1 VIERNEFQ
9 EILLSALIHYSRS
22 VLKPDTAERLL
33 FIVTGLESLFIKDAN
48 ESIVQNLRERM
59 AALGG
64 PSKADRLKICE
75 TIRKIYEL
83 RSGFVHRA
91 EPVSNMAQIEE
102 FLVEAWTAFSF
113 VLNNYNK
120 WCTKAD
126 FLRMIDE
133 HKFSG
138 PEFSTEGMPT
148 V

>member
-1 VIERNEFQ
+1 
-9 EILLSALIHYSRS
+9 
-22 VLKPDTAERLL
+22 
-33 FIVTGLESLFIKDAN
+33 
-48 ESIVQNLRERM
+48 M